1 MSERLFISRWEGSCV
16 DHERV
21 FPAAQEMHLPQ
32 QVLSLAEGTGQS
44 SAGLVEASPFSVPDG
59 SLLVLTSVKRKT
71 LQETASSKKGQRGL
85 GRALLEGGACGSGFS
100 SSTPVMGPIDPAAQ
114 TMGLWGGC
122 FWSHKRV
129 KSFT

>member
-16 DHERV
+16 DQRV
-21 FPAAQEMHLPQ
+21 FPAAHEMHLPQ
-32 QVLSLAEGTGQS
+32 QALSLAEGTGQS

-71 LQETASSKKGQRGL
+71 LQEETVSSKKGQRGL

-100 SSTPVMGPIDPAAQ
+100 SSTPVMGPIDPAA
-114 TMGLWGGC
+114 
-122 FWSHKRV
+122 
-129 KSFT
+129 